1 MRKIAVL
8 AAAALMAGPIT
19 AHAILINYGTGEA
32 VTFRNCIAGVTACDS
47 LSGLVAQAFGG
58 FPGAATSAVST
69 TFPGYG
75 TATGSVSLSGVI
87 GAPILRASVT
97 SDPGARTNTNS
108 VALQSYTYTGTAPTT
123 RTFGGTITYSQTLVG
138 GLGLTGINVDG
149 IHAAIDLFTLPSAT
163 VDVGSTAA
171 SNVLTLEQLDFP
183 GYSDLGSSIYDDPN
197 STTGGTGTVGV
208 TVTLNPGETVWVWAL
223 LQMPAADGSSI
234 DASHTFITGWDNTAN
249 LTPAVT
255 VPEPATLALLS
266 VGLAGLGLGRRREL
280 N

>member
-8 AAAALMAGPIT
+8 AAAALMVGPMT
-19 AHAILINYGTGEA
+19 AHALLINYGTGEG
-32 VTFRNCIAGVTACDS
+32 VTSRNCIVGVTACDD
-47 LSGLVAQAFGG
+47 LSGLVDEAFGG

-97 SDPGARTNTNS
+97 SDAGARVNTNS

-123 RTFGGTITYSQTLVG
+123 RTFGGTITYSQTLVE
-138 GLGLTGINVDG
+138 GLGLTGFNVDG
-149 IHAAIDLFTLPSAT
+149 INAGIALFTLPSAT
-163 VDVGSTAA
+163 VDVGSTPE
-171 SNVLTLEQLDFP
+171 SNLFALLGESFP
-183 GYSDLGSSIYDDPN
+183 GLFDLGFSSYNDLN

-208 TVTLNPGETVWVWAL
+208 TVTLNPGETVWVFAL
-223 LQMPAADGSSI
+223 LQTPAADGSSI
-234 DASHTFITGWDNTAN
+234 DASNTFITGWDPAN

-255 VPEPATLALLS
+255 VPEPATLALLFA
-266 VGLAGLGLGRRREL
+266 GLAGLGLGRRRKL